1 MRKVL
6 VVENGVIVG
15 LREHTKEEVT
25 RLILDD
31 EYISD
36 LVSVPKDVEGLL
48 EATLASIDERLRMA
62 FLEGA
67 EAERDRAKAEEEL
80 GEEVELVVPHE

>member
-15 LREHTKEEVT
+15 LREHTKEEAIS
-25 RLILDD
+25 LILDD
-31 EYISD
+31 DYVLDTI
-36 LVSVPKDVEGLL
+36 SVPKDVEELL
-48 EATLASIDERLRMA
+48 EATLASIGDRLRMA

-80 GEEVELVVPHE
+80 GEEVELVNPYV

>member
-15 LREHTKEEVT
+15 LREHTKEEAI
-25 RLILDD
+25 RIILDD
-31 EYISD
+31 DYVSD
-36 LVSVPKDVEGLL
+36 LVSVSKDVEELL
-48 EATLASIDERLRMA
+48 EATLASIGERLRMA

-80 GEEVELVVPHE
+80 GEEVGLVNPYA

>member
-15 LREHTKEEVT
+15 LREHTKEEAIS
-25 RLILDD
+25 LILDD
-31 EYISD
+31 DYVLDTI
-36 LVSVPKDVEGLL
+36 SVPKDVEELL
-48 EATLASIDERLRMA
+48 ETTLASIGDRLRMA

-67 EAERDRAKAEEEL
+67 EAERDRARAEEEL
-80 GEEVELVVPHE
+80 GEEVGLVNPYE

>member
-15 LREHTKEEVT
+15 LREHTKEEAI

-31 EYISD
+31 DYVSD
-36 LVSVPKDVEGLL
+36 TISVPKDVEELL
-48 EATLASIDERLRMA
+48 ESTLASIGERLRVA

-67 EAERDRAKAEEEL
+67 ETERDRANAESEL
-80 GEEVELVVPHE
+80 GEEVELVNPYA